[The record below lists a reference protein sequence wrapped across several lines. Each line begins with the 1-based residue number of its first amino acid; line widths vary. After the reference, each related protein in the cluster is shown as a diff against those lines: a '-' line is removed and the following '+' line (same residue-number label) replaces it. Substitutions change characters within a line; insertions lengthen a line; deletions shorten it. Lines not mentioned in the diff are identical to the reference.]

1 MGQPDGGYA
10 PSPQVEHI
18 DLVGVSGGN
27 ETSKYP
33 EEQKQFR

>member
-1 MGQPDGGYA
+1 MGQPGSGDA
-10 PSPQVEHI
+10 LSPQVEHI

-33 EEQKQFR
+33 EEKKQFR